1 MRRQN
6 RTSALAFAAWLLS
19 VPAAIGMPQSA
30 VDADLHAGLQA
41 LNRNDLAHACEFLER
56 AVKQDPRSAVGWV
69 ALAQSYLR
77 SGRRDDAM
85 AAVKNA
91 EQFGGDAPAIE
102 HALALFYAGTGDP
115 ARAAGWERRFAA
127 SPGGSADGAANAA
140 ALSLDA
146 GEPEMAIQWA
156 RTALQRQDSPRLHN
170 LLGKA
175 YQAAGQLDNAIG
187 ELRLAAQVAPP
198 QAAFVYDLGQAL
210 LLRHDIEQALAVL
223 EEGRRQFPEDPSIAV
238 AFGVACYGQRRFED
252 AVTAFLDAVRLDG
265 SIEQPYVFLGRILDH
280 AGARLPRVILAFA
293 AWEKRDPD
301 NYLPVFLH
309 AKALAAASGP
319 PSPEIEA
326 ELLRSIHLNDSF
338 WESQLE
344 LGVLLAQRA
353 DWPAAARRLSR
364 SIELNPRSTRA
375 HYQLA
380 LVYQRQGNLELARKE
395 RAEYE
400 RLNEA
405 ANRLGEPD
413 DAVR

>member
-1 MRRQN
+1 MQRQN
-6 RTSALAFAAWLLS
+6 RKTALGLAAWLLWI
-19 VPAAIGMPQSA
+19 PAALGMPQSA
-30 VDADLHAGLQA
+30 VDADLRAGLLA
-41 LNRNDLAHACEFLER
+41 LDRNDLVHACEFLER

-77 SGRRDDAM
+77 SGRRDGAM
-85 AAVKNA
+85 AAARNA
-91 EQFGGDAPAIE
+91 EQFGGDTPAIE

-115 ARAAGWERRFAA
+115 ARAADWERRFAA
-127 SPGGSADGAANAA
+127 SPGAGADPAANAA

-146 GEPEMAIQWA
+146 GQPEMAIQWA
-156 RTALQRQDSPRLHN
+156 RTALERQDSPRLHN

-175 YQAAGQLDNAIG
+175 YQAGGQLDDAIG
-187 ELRLAAQVAPP
+187 ELRLAAQAAPP
-198 QAAFVYDLGQAL
+198 QEAFVYDLGQAL
-210 LLRHDIEQALAVL
+210 LLRQDFEQALAVL
-223 EEGRRQFPEDPSIAV
+223 DEGRRQFSENPSIAV
-238 AFGVACYGQRRFED
+238 AFGVACYGRRRFDD

-280 AGARLPRVILAFA
+280 AGERLPRVIAAFA

-309 AKALAAASGP
+309 AKALAASSGP

-338 WESQLE
+338 WESHLE

-353 DWPAAARRLSR
+353 DWQAAARQLSR
-364 SIELNPRSTRA
+364 SIELNPRSIRA

-380 LVYQRQGNLELARKE
+380 RVYQRQGNPQLARKE

-405 ANRLGEPD
+405 ANGLGERP
-413 DAVR
+413 